1 VPGTTTGLRVLVVDD
16 VEEVRILIQRAL
28 GARGYDVDVAA
39 TLAEARRL
47 DPGGYDAVLVD
58 AHLGSERGMDL
69 VEALRSEDPQAVGR
83 CLVMTGGTTDTL
95 PDGVARL
102 AKPFQLGELIDA
114 VRVLHEPDTG
124 PQPGIAPGSARQPGI
139 APGPGR
145 RLGIAPGSAR
155 QPGIAPGPGRRLG
168 TAPGSGADP
177 LASVPPGG
185 SRPAAGE
192 AQTWQLLRVTRRL
205 RARERHELVDFLH
218 DGPIQELTAVTLELQ
233 MMCRSV
239 PPAPRLDA
247 VLHRLSS
254 AAGSLRWLVDGPWPF
269 LEPEVRL
276 AAALQQ
282 RTAWLLAAPVTVDAD
297 EHAAGLGPAEV
308 SAVADVVE
316 LMLLG
321 MVTANPPAQ
330 ARVAV
335 GTDEHMIQIDLTLMS
350 AAGDD
355 QAIGDPATAQ
365 AALDELASALGASMQ
380 ARLSGRR
387 WRARIGLPRQPAPV
401 H

>member
-1 VPGTTTGLRVLVVDD
+1 MPGTTTGLRVLVVDD

-69 VEALRSEDPQAVGR
+69 VEALRSEDLQAVGR

-145 RLGIAPGSAR
+145 RLG
-155 QPGIAPGPGRRLG
+155 
-168 TAPGSGADP
+168 TAPGSGTDP

-192 AQTWQLLRVTRRL
+192 AQTWQLLRVARRL

-276 AAALQQ
+276 APALQQ

-297 EHAAGLGPAEV
+297 EHAAELGTAEV

-321 MVTANPPAQ
+321 MVTANPPAH
-330 ARVAV
+330 AHVAV
-335 GTDEHMIQIDLTLMS
+335 GTDEHMIQIDLTLTS

-365 AALDELASALGASMQ
+365 AALDELASALGASLQ
-380 ARLSGRR
+380 ARLRGRR

>member
-1 VPGTTTGLRVLVVDD
+1 MPGTTTGLRVLVVDD

-69 VEALRSEDPQAVGR
+69 VEALRSEDLQAVGR

-145 RLGIAPGSAR
+145 RLG
-155 QPGIAPGPGRRLG
+155 

-192 AQTWQLLRVTRRL
+192 AQTWQLLRVARRL

-276 AAALQQ
+276 APALQQ

-297 EHAAGLGPAEV
+297 EHAAELGTAEV

-321 MVTANPPAQ
+321 MVTANPPAH
-330 ARVAV
+330 AHVAV
-335 GTDEHMIQIDLTLMS
+335 GTDEHMIQIDLTLTS

-365 AALDELASALGASMQ
+365 AALDELASALGASME
-380 ARLSGRR
+380 ARLRGRR

>member
-1 VPGTTTGLRVLVVDD
+1 VPGATTGLRVLVVDD
-16 VEEVRILIQRAL
+16 VEEVRTLIHRAL

-39 TLAEARRL
+39 TLAEARGL

-58 AHLGSERGMDL
+58 AHLGPERGIDL

-83 CLVMTGGTTDTL
+83 CLVMTGGAADPL

-114 VRVLHEPDTG
+114 VRVLHEPDAVPG
-124 PQPGIAPGSARQPGI
+124 PGPRPGSA
-139 APGPGR
+139 PGPSR
-145 RLGIAPGSAR
+145 RLGI
-155 QPGIAPGPGRRLG
+155 
-168 TAPGSGADP
+168 APGSGADP

-185 SRPAAGE
+185 SQPATGE
-192 AQTWQLLRVTRRL
+192 AQTWRLLRVARRL

-233 MMCRSV
+233 MMCRSA

-247 VLHRLSS
+247 VLHRLRA

-297 EHAAGLGPAEV
+297 EHAAGLGPTEV

-321 MVTANPPAQ
+321 MVTANPPAH
-330 ARVAV
+330 AHVAV
-335 GTDEHMIQIDLTLMS
+335 GTREQMIQIDLTLTS
-350 AAGDD
+350 AARDD
-355 QAIGDPATAQ
+355 QAIGDPATAR
-365 AALDELASALGASMQ
+365 AALDELASALGASLH
-380 ARLSGRR
+380 ARFRGAR
-387 WRARIGLPRQPAPV
+387 WRARICLPRQPAPV
-401 H
+401 T

>member
-69 VEALRSEDPQAVGR
+69 VDALRSEDPQAVER
-83 CLVMTGGTTDTL
+83 CLVMTGGATDTL

-114 VRVLHEPDTG
+114 VRALHEPDAVPVPG

-145 RLGIAPGSAR
+145 RLGV
-155 QPGIAPGPGRRLG
+155 
-168 TAPGSGADP
+168 APGSGADP

-185 SRPAAGE
+185 SRPAGDA
-192 AQTWQLLRVTRRL
+192 AQTWRLLRVARRL

-247 VLHRLSS
+247 VLHRLSA

-276 AAALQQ
+276 APALQQ

-297 EHAAGLGPAEV
+297 EHAAGLGTAEV
-308 SAVADVVE
+308 CAVADVVE

-321 MVTANPPAQ
+321 MVTAHPPAQ
-330 ARVAV
+330 AHVAV
-335 GTDEHMIQIDLTLMS
+335 GTDEHMIQIDLTLTS

-355 QAIGDPATAQ
+355 QAIGDPATAR
-365 AALDELASALGASMQ
+365 AALHELAAALGASLH
-380 ARLSGRR
+380 ARLRGRR

>member
-28 GARGYDVDVAA
+28 GVRGYDVDVAA

-95 PDGVARL
+95 LDGVARL

-145 RLGIAPGSAR
+145 RLG
-155 QPGIAPGPGRRLG
+155 

-192 AQTWQLLRVTRRL
+192 AQTWRLLRVARRL

-233 MMCRSV
+233 MMCRSA

-297 EHAAGLGPAEV
+297 EHAAGLGTAEV

-321 MVTANPPAQ
+321 MVTANPPAH
-330 ARVAV
+330 AHVVV
-335 GTDEHMIQIDLTLMS
+335 GTGEHMIQIDLTLTS

-365 AALDELASALGASMQ
+365 AALDELASALGASMH
-380 ARLSGRR
+380 ARLRGRR
-387 WRARIGLPRQPAPV
+387 WRARIDLPRQPAPV